1 MMQEFRLPD
10 LGEGLTDAELV
21 QWLVA
26 EGEQVELNQALAE
39 VETAKAVVELP
50 SPYAGAVQR
59 LHAAAGDTVEVGAPL
74 ITFAVSTP
82 DAATPDA
89 ATPDAPAAAPVPE
102 PAAATPESG
111 ASTTDAPASASEPS
125 GARQA
130 TLVGYG
136 AAGRS
141 SGRARRRPR
150 RTPAPVVSPPP
161 TADGRE
167 RPRSTPPVRHLARTL
182 GVDLASLAV
191 EDRPITR
198 ADVEAAASAATTA
211 PAAVAADPRVRRHAI
226 KGMRKHTAAAMV
238 RSAFT
243 APHASTFLT
252 VDVTESL
259 RLLDALSHDRALDG
273 HRIGVLALTAK
284 AVCLAL
290 GRTPLLG
297 ARWDEAAGEILEP
310 TFVNLGIAVATDR
323 GLVVPHVADAHAL
336 ALVDLADAIAE
347 VVADA
352 RRGALSPAQLTGG
365 TFTITNVGVFGV
377 DGGTPILNPGESG
390 ILALGAIRRQPWEHE
405 GEIALREVA
414 TLSLSFDHRVVDG
427 AEAARFLTDVAGVL
441 RDPGRAMLLR

>member
-1 MMQEFRLPD
+1 MIQEFRLPD

-26 EGEQVELNQALAE
+26 EGDAVELNQTLAE

-50 SPYAGAVQR
+50 SPFAGAVQR
-59 LHAAAGDTVEVGAPL
+59 LHAAAGETVEVGAPL
-74 ITFAVSTP
+74 VTFALPGDEPAAPQDDAGSVA
-82 DAATPDA
+82 DAAADTVPA
-89 ATPDAPAAAPVPE
+89 APAAADD
-102 PAAATPESG
+102 
-111 ASTTDAPASASEPS
+111 STASASEPEPEPA

-141 SGRARRRPR
+141 GARARRRPR
-150 RTPAPVVSPPP
+150 RPGTTLPVPAPAPVGAS
-161 TADGRE
+161 GE

-182 GVDLASLAV
+182 GVDLAQLAV
-191 EDRPITR
+191 DGRPVTR
-198 ADVEAAASAATTA
+198 ADVESAAAAAA
-211 PAAVAADPRVRRHAI
+211 PGAALGADPRMRRHPI
-226 KGMRKHTAAAMV
+226 RGVRKHTAAAMV

-243 APHASTFLT
+243 APHASTFVT

-259 RLLDALSHDRALDG
+259 HLLDALSRDRALDG

-297 ARWDEAAGEILEP
+297 ARWDEEAGEILEP
-310 TFVNLGIAVATDR
+310 TYVNLGIAVATDR
-323 GLVVPHVADAHAL
+323 GLVVPNVRDAHAMP
-336 ALVDLADAIAE
+336 LVDLADAIADI
-347 VVADA
+347 VSAA
-352 RRGALSPAQLTGG
+352 RAGTVTPAQLTGG

-405 GEIALREVA
+405 GEIALRDVA

-441 RDPGRAMLLR
+441 REPGRALLLR